1 MKIAF
6 LTMGNDIGG
15 AAQDVI
21 TLSKGLAKNG
31 HEVFVVSSQGP
42 LEITFRNTE
51 VRFIEAPLYTRN
63 PVGLWRASRKIRKIA
78 RNNNLEIL
86 NPQGM
91 YTAFSSWLAG
101 FGFRKSYFK
110 VVTTIHMISSLKLY
124 RFVSLLNIFSDHI
137 ITESYCER
145 NRLTS
150 NGVRKEIVTVIANS
164 VDMEKF
170 SETKSNSVLRK
181 EYRVLDSC
189 YCFGIIARLSKEK
202 RHSDF
207 IQAARSLHL
216 EIPDAMFF
224 IVGDGPEK
232 VNILQEIKGC
242 EDFIMMTGARTD
254 IPDVLKSIDC
264 FVLSSEVES
273 LPLSIRE
280 AMSMSLPVIATDVG
294 GIREAVIQGITGIV
308 VPPKN
313 PGMLAHAMA
322 KMALDRESSKQLGI
336 KGMDLCRTNFELSQ
350 WVTKTEAAFR
360 KVIKNQR
367 NG

>member
-1 MKIAF
+1 MRIAF
-6 LTMGNDIGG
+6 LTMGKDIGG

-21 TLSKGLAKNG
+21 TLSIGLAEKG
-31 HEVFVVSSQGP
+31 HEVFVLSSPGVME
-42 LEITFRNTE
+42 LTFRDTE
-51 VRFIEAPLYTRN
+51 VCFIEAPLYTRN
-63 PVGLWRASRKIRKIA
+63 PIGLWRASREIRRIA
-78 RNNNLEIL
+78 RSKNLEIL

-91 YTAFSSWLAG
+91 YTALSSWLAG
-101 FGFRKSYFK
+101 FGFRKSSFK
-110 VVTTIHMISSLKLY
+110 VITTIHMISSLKLY
-124 RFVSLLNIFSDHI
+124 RFVSMLNIFSDHI

-150 NGVRKEIVTVIANS
+150 NGVKRKIVTVIANS

-170 SETKSNSVLRK
+170 SETRSKPVLRE
-181 EYRVLDSC
+181 EYKLMDSC

-207 IQAARSLHL
+207 IQAAKIAHS
-216 EIPDAMFF
+216 EIPDARFF

-232 VNILQEIKGC
+232 GRIIKEMKGC
-242 EDFIMMTGARTD
+242 EDFILMTGARID
-254 IPDVLKSIDC
+254 IPDVLKSINC

-294 GIREAVIQGITGIV
+294 GIREAVIHGITGIA

-313 PGMLAHAMA
+313 PEILAQAMV
-322 KMALDRESSKQLGI
+322 KMAQERESAKQMGI
-336 KGMDLCRTNFELSQ
+336 RGMALCRTNFELSL
-350 WVTKTEAAFR
+350 WVAKTEATFS
-360 KVIKNQR
+360 KVIKKHCDA
-367 NG
+367 